1 MPANYG
7 NIFQITPH
15 FKLPHTTP
23 YVYSLQISSTL
34 WAQTNCHNESKVS
47 SSSVLHPSW
56 LLRDKRDK
64 SAPYSTVWE
73 MSQKTS
79 SECMTATDSIP
90 YCTHS
95 SALDF
100 SLPKLYCNWA
110 ESHIEQDQ
118 SSTSQTGDE
127 RCRESLCRATCWNAK
142 SSVLQGEKREYPIG
156 WHWQNMGLASR
167 HKGAFRDALALCYGW
182 TPSHI
187 PSQCACG
194 KCFTMEHAF
203 SCPYGDFLLVQ
214 HNDIRDTTACLLFSK
229 VCRNVALEPSPM
241 ARTLKGKALA

>member
-1 MPANYG
+1 MSPD
-7 NIFQITPH
+7 
-15 FKLPHTTP
+15 KLPQWKQSFQQFSFASELTAERQER
-23 YVYSLQISSTL
+23 QICTL
-34 WAQTNCHNESKVS
+34 LNSMGDEPEDILRVHDSDWQHPL
-47 SSSVLHPSW
+47 LHPFFSIR
-56 LLRDKRDK
+56 LLTTQAVLQLSRK
-64 SAPYSTVWE
+64 SYRARS
-73 MSQKTS
+73 
-79 SECMTATDSIP
+79 
-90 YCTHS
+90 
-95 SALDF
+95 
-100 SLPKLYCNWA
+100 KLNITNGRWKM
-110 ESHIEQDQ
+110 
-118 SSTSQTGDE
+118 
-127 RCRESLCRATCWNAK
+127 CRATCWNAK